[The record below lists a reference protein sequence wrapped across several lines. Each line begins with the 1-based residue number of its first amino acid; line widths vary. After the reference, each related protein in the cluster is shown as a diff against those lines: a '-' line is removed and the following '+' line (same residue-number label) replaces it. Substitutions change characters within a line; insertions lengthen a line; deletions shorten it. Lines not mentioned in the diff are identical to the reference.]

1 MANASEHGFL
11 KDKKNREDTTRL
23 NGSVIK
29 QMCICI
35 YIYIYSTDLSTQE
48 AFPLSTGW
56 PY

>member
-11 KDKKNREDTTRL
+11 KDKQNREDTTRL

-29 QMCICI
+29 QM

-48 AFPLSTGW
+48 AFPLSTG
-56 PY
+56 

>member
-29 QMCICI
+29 QMYI
-35 YIYIYSTDLSTQE
+35 YIYIQRIFLLRKL
-48 AFPLSTGW
+48 FR
-56 PY
+56 